1 MATRPMSAEF
11 RGFTL
16 IELLTVIAIISL
28 LISILM
34 PSLSRAR
41 EQAKSTHCQARL
53 KEFGNALAA
62 YENLYQD
69 QLPPAE
75 WIANNSDR
83 EDDDVRV
90 RYGWAE
96 ILFRFVYNEHHVIP
110 DESCPPNFPAQRNIE
125 ARRWNEY
132 FICSSSREK
141 GANSGHYRAYLPFW
155 GGGRIERN
163 PDGTYAFG
171 PSPYGGADR
180 TGLNPKKPILGD
192 ANEQSERGD
201 GDCSSSGGS
210 CESCNRQGDDCSYI
224 DAGEANTAGSM
235 GYNGNRFSDRH
246 NGGTNYLFG
255 DLHATWDRNLR
266 ARLALDW
273 DLNEINDVATAP

>member
-1 MATRPMSAEF
+1 MAPRSMSSRC

-34 PSLSRAR
+34 PSLGRAR

-53 KEFGNALAA
+53 HDYGTSLAA

-69 QLPPAE
+69 QMPPAE
-75 WIANNSDR
+75 WVVRDSDQDSGPR
-83 EDDDVRV
+83 I

-96 ILFRFVYNEHHVIP
+96 ILFEFVYNERHVIP
-110 DESCPPNFPAQRNIE
+110 DESCPANFPAQRTIE
-125 ARRWNEY
+125 ARRWDRY
-132 FICSSSREK
+132 FTCASSKEK
-141 GANSGHYRAYLPFW
+141 GANSGHYRVYLPFW

-171 PSPYGGADR
+171 PSPYGSGDR
-180 TGLNPKKPILGD
+180 SGLNPRKPILGD

-201 GDCSSSGGS
+201 GDCSGSGGS
-210 CESCNRQGDDCSYI
+210 CESCNKHGDDCSYI
-224 DAGEANTAGSM
+224 DAGEANTAGSL
-235 GYNGNRFSDRH
+235 GYNGNRFADRH
-246 NGGTNYLFG
+246 SGGTNYLFG
-255 DLHATWDRNLR
+255 DLHAAWERSLR
-266 ARLALDW
+266 ARLAIDW
-273 DLNEINDVATAP
+273 DLNDINDVAVAP

>member
-1 MATRPMSAEF
+1 MPPRSASAEH

-28 LISILM
+28 LISIMM

-62 YENLYQD
+62 YENLYRD

-75 WIANNSDR
+75 WILNSDR
-83 EDDDVRV
+83 ADDNVRI

-96 ILFRFVYNEHHVIP
+96 LLFAFVYNEPLTIR

-132 FICSSSREK
+132 YICSSSKEK

-163 PDGTYAFG
+163 PDGTYASG
-171 PSPYGGADR
+171 PSPYGSGDR

-201 GDCSSSGGS
+201 GDCSGS
-210 CESCNRQGDDCSYI
+210 TCESCTKQGDDCSYI

-246 NGGTNYLFG
+246 SGGTNYLFG
-255 DLHATWDRNLR
+255 DLHAGWERGLR
-266 ARLALDW
+266 ARLAIDW
-273 DLNEINDVATAP
+273 DLNEIDDVSTAP